1 MRFGVPGRYIFRGAA
16 RPGDELTSWN
26 WVSSTSG
33 NGQAIPLGHKEAGS
47 GVHGPYRLQ
56 AHFPSPP
63 SACAYPPGACLG
75 LQGRIWTTQPGAP
88 FVLMLLEKVGILGWA
103 SGTVQGPPISRWG
116 KKMDR
121 TFPGGLGWGGGFTV
135 VHNSTVNTFRTFL
148 EMSQGWELA
157 RPGRRDGVWVQVGA
171 SGSLV

>member
-33 NGQAIPLGHKEAGS
+33 NGRAIRPATRRLVLGFTHPTGYMAHVTFPPLP
-47 GVHGPYRLQ
+47 VH
-56 AHFPSPP
+56 AHILPGLVW
-63 SACAYPPGACLG
+63 ACR
-75 LQGRIWTTQPGAP
+75 GRIWTTQPGAP
-88 FVLMLLEKVGILGWA
+88 FVLMLLEKVGVLGWA
-103 SGTVQGPPISRWG
+103 SGTVQGATYFP
-116 KKMDR
+116 MDG
-121 TFPGGLGWGGGFTV
+121 TFPGGPGWGGGFTV
-135 VHNSTVNTFRTFL
+135 VHNSRVNTFRTFL

-157 RPGRRDGVWVQVGA
+157 RPGRRHGVWVQAGA